1 MRISANVKHPTT
13 QKVEKLLDILQNQL
27 KLEIS
32 FYADRIFI
40 KDMER
45 SYDKDWD
52 LCDEDGEF
60 INEIPCKKFILIQEK
75 EPENFRMIPR
85 DVPTAPPE
93 LEK

>member
-1 MRISANVKHPTT
+1 MKITANSKHPTR

-27 KLEIS
+27 KLEVS
-32 FYADRIFI
+32 FYGERIFI

-45 SYDKDWD
+45 PTDKDWD

-60 INEIPCKKFILIQEK
+60 ISELPCNRFLIIQEQAT
-75 EPENFRMIPR
+75 ESLRMVPR
-85 DVPTAPPE
+85 DIPAAPPE